1 MGLLR
6 VDKSAVSTRDVGL
19 RIREAREDQ
28 GLSQVDLGDA
38 MGLSK
43 TTIGNWENGF
53 RIPGSDDIIRLAQV
67 LGKRPGWFF
76 GDDDVGAA
84 TVLREFLSRADNLD
98 RLADLLQKGADLAGV
113 EPTSQELERLY
124 PELSPEYR
132 RPMYLVQKALP
143 SRLDRRLAQ
152 QITDQR
158 FKNLLGLFQSWVSML
173 VKE

>member
-1 MGLLR
+1 MR
-6 VDKSAVSTRDVGL
+6 KVTEMNPSTRDVGL
-19 RIREAREDQ
+19 RIREARENQ
-28 GLSQVDLGDA
+28 GMSQVDLAEA
-38 MGLSK
+38 MRVAK

-53 RIPGSDDIIRLAQV
+53 RVPGSDDIIRLAKI

-84 TVLREFLSRADNLD
+84 TVLREFLSRAENLD

-113 EPTSQELERLY
+113 EPAPQELERLY
-124 PELSPEYR
+124 PELSPDYR
-132 RPMYLVQKALP
+132 RSMYLLQKALP